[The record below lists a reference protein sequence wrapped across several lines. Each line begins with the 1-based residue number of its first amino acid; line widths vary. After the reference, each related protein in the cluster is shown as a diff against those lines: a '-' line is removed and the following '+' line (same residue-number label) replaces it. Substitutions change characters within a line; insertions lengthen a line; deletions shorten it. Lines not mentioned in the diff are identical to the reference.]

1 MGGNMREVAISIL
14 AAVAVVTCACVSQEA
29 SADEANLH
37 YTKKV
42 RPLPHPRKCGP
53 YDRCGFPVSCPSG
66 TCYSLYGA
74 YGPYG
79 GTGYWGRYT
88 YAGWGYR

>member
-1 MGGNMREVAISIL
+1 MRKVAISIL
-14 AAVAVVTCACVSQEA
+14 AAVAVISCGSVSQEA
-29 SADEANLH
+29 SADEAIVRS
-37 YTKKV
+37 TKKV
-42 RPLPHPRKCGP
+42 RPVTHARKCGP
-53 YDRCGFPVSCPSG
+53 RDQCGFPVSCPSG

-79 GTGYWGRYT
+79 GTVYWGRYT

>member
-1 MGGNMREVAISIL
+1 MLKVAISVMTAITVMSGGSL
-14 AAVAVVTCACVSQEA
+14 SQDA
-29 SADEANLH
+29 RADEASVR

-42 RPLPHPRKCGP
+42 RPVTHARKCGP
-53 YDRCGFPVSCPSG
+53 YDQCGFPVKCPSG

-79 GTGYWGRYT
+79 GTVYWGRYT
-88 YAGWGYR
+88 YAGWSYR

>member
-1 MGGNMREVAISIL
+1 MRKIAISIL
-14 AAVAVVTCACVSQEA
+14 SAIAVISCGCASQEA
-29 SADEANLH
+29 SADEANVR

-42 RPLPHPRKCGP
+42 RPVTHARKCGP

-79 GTGYWGRYT
+79 GTAYWGRYT
-88 YAGWGYR
+88 YAGWGYRR

>member
-1 MGGNMREVAISIL
+1 MRKLAVSIL
-14 AAVAVVTCACVSQEA
+14 TAIVLIPCGSVSQEA
-29 SADEANLH
+29 RADEANVR

-42 RPLPHPRKCGP
+42 RPAIHTRKCGL
-53 YDRCGFPVSCPSG
+53 YDQCGFPVSCPSG

-79 GTGYWGRYT
+79 GTIYWGRYT
-88 YAGWGYR
+88 YTGWGYR